1 MRSRPGRP
9 QIAGL
14 PEKAKVKTLVLRR
27 VSFQITESPLPA
39 HSISSTIWKEMLVS
53 TPPLSSPLPG
63 NPGPW
68 LGRGLSLRPRV
79 FLHRPLRSPGHL
91 GDWPKAN
98 AKGSLRSF
106 HCHFNLSWLCLSPSL
121 LESIPP
127 GSRLQ
132 PELFWPFLPGI
143 YTVPSPDQ
151 EDQRRSWEEGRE
163 QRWLE
168 GAWSSAVFIFPTAL
182 DSQALFSILTLHCL

>member
-14 PEKAKVKTLVLRR
+14 PEKAKVKTLVLWR

-53 TPPLSSPLPG
+53 IPPLSSPLPG

-68 LGRGLSLRPRV
+68 LGRGLSLRPGV

-91 GDWPKAN
+91 GDWPNAN

-106 HCHFNLSWLCLSPSL
+106 HCHFNLSCVPVPLPPRIHPPWEQATARTVLAFSP
-121 LESIPP
+121 
-127 GSRLQ
+127 RN
-132 PELFWPFLPGI
+132 
-143 YTVPSPDQ
+143 
-151 EDQRRSWEEGRE
+151 
-163 QRWLE
+163 
-168 GAWSSAVFIFPTAL
+168 
-182 DSQALFSILTLHCL
+182 LHCSQSRPRGPETFLRRRKRAEMA